1 MTQKEREFA
10 AAAVMAA
17 LAGLALCVI
26 YAWLSAAA
34 K

>member
-10 AAAVMAA
+10 MNTVLAAVV
-17 LAGLALCVI
+17 GLALCI
-26 YAWLSAAA
+26 LCAWLSAAV